1 MYMYMYIYVCMRLLS
16 LLLLLLLCSLF
27 AIEVRC
33 DDDDEGDMFK
43 ASSVEVMKE
52 SFEDVNVGGLSFVIV
67 RYLTF

>member
-1 MYMYMYIYVCMRLLS
+1 M
-16 LLLLLLLCSLF
+16 LLLLLLCSLF

-33 DDDDEGDMFK
+33 DDDDEGDVFK